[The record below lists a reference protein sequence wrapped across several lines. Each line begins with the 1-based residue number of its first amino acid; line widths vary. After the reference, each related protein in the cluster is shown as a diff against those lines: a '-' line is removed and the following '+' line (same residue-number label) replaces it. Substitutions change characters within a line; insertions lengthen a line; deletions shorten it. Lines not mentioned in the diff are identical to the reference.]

1 MKTILLSIF
10 SFLAALFFSYK
21 KGASNQKQETENE
34 NNENTLEI
42 IKEKQEINENVDNLS
57 NSELNKLLIKT
68 YHK

>member
-10 SFLAALFFSYK
+10 GFLATLFFSYK

-34 NNENTLEI
+34 NYKNTLEI

-57 NSELNKLLIKT
+57 DGELNKLLIET
-68 YHK
+68 RHK

>member
-1 MKTILLSIF
+1 MKTILTSIF
-10 SFLAALFFSYK
+10 GFLAALFFSYK